1 LFCVIFINKVIMK
14 KIKITKKQYET
25 ILEHEKNNRSLLKEN
40 NMLLGLSLLAGV
52 KLTGQNEFLAKNSL
66 SDTKVLNQIKNTLE
80 SDDKLKE
87 LVDQFKEKGMKNPE
101 ILLSDNANKIVDNY
115 NNYSE
120 NDKLDFVAVKNL
132 KELTGK

>member
-1 LFCVIFINKVIMK
+1 MK